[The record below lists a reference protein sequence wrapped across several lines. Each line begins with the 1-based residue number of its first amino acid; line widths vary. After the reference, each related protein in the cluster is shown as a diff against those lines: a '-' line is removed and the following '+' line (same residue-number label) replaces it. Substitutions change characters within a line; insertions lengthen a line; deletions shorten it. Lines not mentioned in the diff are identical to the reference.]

1 MESKGW
7 PDDCYVS
14 TARSISL
21 FSRSI
26 RTKMFLSRCS
36 SGPVG
41 KKTTHGESPIME
53 WKTMARERNT
63 QKEKERERERER
75 KEEHAKLT
83 YRPRNN
89 ESKLDQYPA
98 VSLFLVRNN

>member
-1 MESKGW
+1 
-7 PDDCYVS
+7 
-14 TARSISL
+14 
-21 FSRSI
+21 
-26 RTKMFLSRCS
+26 
-36 SGPVG
+36 
-41 KKTTHGESPIME
+41 ME